1 MSIQV
6 EVTYDMSKVLG
17 CRRFEVESA
26 KTVREVVDE
35 TAARFDGGE
44 DFTKLARLTAIA
56 VNGVLVSHRKGMK
69 TKLVDGGTLS
79 SARTPGPTA

>member
-35 TAARFDGGE
+35 TAARFDGGD
-44 DFTKLARLTAIA
+44 DFAKLARLTAIA
-56 VNGVLVSHRKGMK
+56 VKHVSTAITDRMIELWWMSLVR
-69 TKLVDGGTLS
+69 
-79 SARTPGPTA
+79 